1 MWYVL
6 YVAVSVAVGVLVY
19 RLTATAP
26 AFEQDPEMWLGT
38 GAAPAEQAPPPPPS
52 NFERLS
58 ISHER
63 RTWHDRVVGSLGL
76 VVVVAVGA
84 ASLAFAAYLAG
95 MALVRMLESIAPG
108 PPS

>member
-26 AFEQDPEMWLGT
+26 VYEHDREMWT
-38 GAAPAEQAPPPPPS
+38 GAAPEEQAPPPPPS

-76 VVVVAVGA
+76 VVVVAIGA
-84 ASLAFAAYLAG
+84 ASLAFAVYLAG
-95 MALVRMLESIAPG
+95 MAVVRMLESVAPG
-108 PPS
+108 PAP